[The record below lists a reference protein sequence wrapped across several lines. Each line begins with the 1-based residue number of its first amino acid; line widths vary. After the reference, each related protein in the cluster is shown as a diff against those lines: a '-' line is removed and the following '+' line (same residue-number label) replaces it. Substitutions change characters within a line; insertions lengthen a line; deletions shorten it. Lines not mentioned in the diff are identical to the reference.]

1 MDDVTAIKVRDLVK
15 VFKVAH
21 KRPGLAGSLRAI
33 VRTEHVDV
41 RAVDGVTFSV
51 EEGETVAFIGPN
63 GAGKS
68 TTIKMLT
75 GILYPTSGEAT
86 VTGMTPWKQRQRLS
100 RSIGCVFGQRSQLWY
115 HLPPRDTFELL
126 AHVYELPVS
135 QWKPRLT
142 TLADRFELRAFM
154 DTPVRKLS
162 LGQRMRCEIAASL
175 LHAPRVLFLDEPT
188 VGLDVM
194 AKRAIRDL
202 VLEMN
207 REEGVTVLLTSHD
220 VGDIEQ
226 VCRRV
231 MVINH
236 GHLVLDT
243 TVAALRRD
251 FMKSKTVRVRLD
263 SPVEGILNIPG
274 VEVLKRKRGNLKL
287 LVNTATTSMDDV
299 LAHLMQLGTIEDITI
314 ADPSTEQIIAEIY
327 ASGR

>member
-1 MDDVTAIKVRDLVK
+1 
-15 VFKVAH
+15 
-21 KRPGLAGSLRAI
+21 
-33 VRTEHVDV
+33 
-41 RAVDGVTFSV
+41 
-51 EEGETVAFIGPN
+51 
-63 GAGKS
+63 
-68 TTIKMLT
+68 
-75 GILYPTSGEAT
+75 
-86 VTGMTPWKQRQRLS
+86 
-100 RSIGCVFGQRSQLWY
+100 
-115 HLPPRDTFELL
+115 
-126 AHVYELPVS
+126 
-135 QWKPRLT
+135 
-142 TLADRFELRAFM
+142 M